1 MEGDILMAKRDEQR
15 EVERV
20 DVPEIETEL
29 RSESRYGGVGQISE
43 PDVDDV
49 LEEPVGEPLTPEE
62 LEAAKAKAEVAA
74 EEPAAEAAEPAEKEK
89 EVEELAEKLEPA
101 RTSSPASES
110 APTPD
115 ELEAAFEA
123 RVAGDAKKSDS
134 AAVPGTFHL
143 IYESRDGKLVAFEDA
158 AGHITAVRASKLASS
173 DS

>member
-1 MEGDILMAKRDEQR
+1 MAKRDEQR

-74 EEPAAEAAEPAEKEK
+74 EEPAAEAAEPAEKELEVDEP
-89 EVEELAEKLEPA
+89 EVEEPA
-101 RTSSPASES
+101 PVPEPASES

-123 RVAGDAKKSDS
+123 RVAGDAKKSGS